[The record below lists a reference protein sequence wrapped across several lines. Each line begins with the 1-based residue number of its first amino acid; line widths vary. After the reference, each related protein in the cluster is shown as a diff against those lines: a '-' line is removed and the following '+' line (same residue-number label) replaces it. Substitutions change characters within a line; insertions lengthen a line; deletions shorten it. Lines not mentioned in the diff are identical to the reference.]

1 MKPTWKIVTHGP
13 SRAFQ
18 CLLHEGP
25 PSYSEK
31 DIEELYCH
39 VCHKF
44 HDPEAGAGVAPLGD
58 LEEARKRV
66 NERSS

>member
-13 SRAFQ
+13 SRAF
-18 CLLHEGP
+18 L
-25 PSYSEK
+25 
-31 DIEELYCH
+31 
-39 VCHKF
+39 CHKF